1 MKLIYAYIKQ
11 FRNIFNQDVRF
22 SDEFDVSYDFS
33 LSFPDALTIEKNE
46 KPKPVVFDNSRLNNV
61 HIIVGKTGSGKTNI
75 LQLVGM
81 TEDERLR
88 QTEPGD
94 SYFLLYEENSF
105 YLIEPFNIS
114 IDSTLL
120 PQEMNYSHERLPD
133 HIKEKFRLKDSM
145 LMFKFSL
152 DGNGK
157 PKKIAHIQPT
167 DLQCSLTYVFSGFDK
182 HAFASYPYSDDKLK
196 EVSTVGSWMPRFIAE
211 YHKTALWSSC
221 SLLKE
226 YVEEFAEGSIKR
238 KAAFVIENHN
248 WADKIKQHIGDDL
261 EDHDYWT
268 FIGRSMKDE
277 LDYFRGEKVKKR
289 KQVSIKH
296 QFIHD
301 LWTDYALY
309 LRRWISYIQT
319 FPEEIPEENLDASS
333 TADVYQEFL
342 DYYFEK
348 EQEESGDTSGI
359 DPTVLPDFE
368 NISILKRI
376 EWLSMYIDRKGDGVA
391 RGLLWQIYTDIKDIG
406 FILGKFDD
414 KYFTSTT
421 FTMPVMDMYTD
432 ENKILV
438 EDLFERMEMYRP
450 DDTGIFT
457 EMLLPYHFAYISSG
471 EYQFAKVLGSIEE
484 YCVKLAIGEN
494 SEVNSLEDKPNILYL
509 FDEPE
514 TYMHPELCR
523 TFMSRLDSVLKRREA
538 KTDVQIIISTH
549 SPLILSDVLPS
560 QITRL
565 DVNEKGYCIVKDK
578 SEKGYFGANIH
589 TILSDG
595 FFLDFTIGEYAR
607 VFLQQ
612 KMDWLNGLSEVRED
626 DKQEF
631 NKIKSIVPLI
641 GDAVIRG
648 SFEQKL
654 RQLDDQ
660 IE

>member
-133 HIKEKFRLKDSM
+133 HIKEEFRLRDSM
-145 LMFKFSL
+145 LMYKFSL
-152 DGNGK
+152 DGDGK
-157 PKKIAHIQPT
+157 PKTIVHIQPT
-167 DLQCSLTYVFSGFDK
+167 KLQVSLTCVFSGFDK
-182 HAFASYPYSDDKLK
+182 HAFASNPYSDDKLK
-196 EVSTVGSWMPRFIAE
+196 DVSTDGSWMPRFIAE

-494 SEVNSLEDKPNILYL
+494 SEANSLENKPNILYL
-509 FDEPE
+509 FDEPD

-523 TFMSRLDSVLKRREA
+523 TFMNRLDSVLKRREA

-648 SFEQKL
+648 SFEQRDSL
-654 RQLDDQ
+654 ST
-660 IE
+660 